1 MAGMFFMRRKPAEPQ
16 FLKLESQNAYRVRVK
31 TARHGEIVEVRFT
44 KSGDISPGEN
54 GGYFV
59 RKAIVGSRH
68 FDRATLE
75 VTWGANYSKPVVSVD
90 GGEAIPVNEWQ

>member
-1 MAGMFFMRRKPAEPQ
+1 MFFMRRKPSEPQ
-16 FLKLESQNAYRVRVK
+16 FLKIESQNVFRVRVK

-44 KSGDISPGEN
+44 KSGDISPGEG

-59 RKAIVGSRH
+59 RKGIVGPKS

-75 VTWGANYSKPVVSVD
+75 VTWGANYTRPVVSVE
-90 GGEAIPVNEWQ
+90 GGEAVAVQDWS